1 MAPTEG
7 EKSGDGDQAEAQDK
21 QHPDSDEESIRNSA
35 EGVDRGLVMEGI
47 LKQVHGHDQKST
59 LGFRLRLRR

>member
-7 EKSGDGDQAEAQDK
+7 EKSGEGDQAEAQDK
-21 QHPDSDEESIRNSA
+21 QLRDSDEASKRNSA

-47 LKQVHGHDQKST
+47 LKQVHGHDQKTT
-59 LGFRLRLRR
+59 LRFRLRLRR